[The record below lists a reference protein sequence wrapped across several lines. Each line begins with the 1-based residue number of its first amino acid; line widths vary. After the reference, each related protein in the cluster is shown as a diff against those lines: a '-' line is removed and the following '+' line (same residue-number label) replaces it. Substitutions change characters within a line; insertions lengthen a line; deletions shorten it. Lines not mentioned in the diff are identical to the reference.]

1 MTSPR
6 FELLGAISHAR
17 SCRTLSSKADTD
29 AVTAATAA
37 LQNSIMLRAT
47 HTELASVTDDTAE
60 LAAAVRTLQGA
71 LAEEQRRS
79 SDLSAELE
87 RFKAEA
93 QQGVIA
99 ATRAANEARQSV
111 GAALTTLSAVQQQ
124 QPAAASSAA
133 AAQLG
138 GIEARVLADLAD
150 VRAQAS
156 PVEVKREGRGDGRSG
171 MEGSGFSC
179 A

>member
-1 MTSPR
+1 
-6 FELLGAISHAR
+6 
-17 SCRTLSSKADTD
+17 
-29 AVTAATAA
+29 
-37 LQNSIMLRAT
+37 MLRAT
-47 HTELASVTDDTAE
+47 HTELASATDDTAE

-99 ATRAANEARQSV
+99 ATRAANEARQAV

-156 PVEVKREGRGDGRSG
+156 PVEVEGEGRGDGMSG
-171 MEGSGFSC
+171 EGGFWVFMHIVFCRCVAHWRFRRWQRKEC
-179 A
+179 AWKRRRTSPL